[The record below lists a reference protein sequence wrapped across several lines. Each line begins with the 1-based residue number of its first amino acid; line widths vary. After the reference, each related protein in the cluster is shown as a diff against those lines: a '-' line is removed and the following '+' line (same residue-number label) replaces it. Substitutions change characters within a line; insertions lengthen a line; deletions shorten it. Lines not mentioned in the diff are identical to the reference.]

1 MAPFAGDLVA
11 SDMNLPVYDASASAC
26 PENYA
31 ENDAGVRCS
40 AINGL
45 RMGEAIRVILNAYSP
60 PQPTPH
66 RLTRQDTN
74 MRTFFEADA
83 FTPTKWNSSADKA
96 DFGNKLLHLL
106 LNDCQQSLFTQ
117 ELYDRLMNCFGHIA
131 HYNRDGFFAE
141 WFSSPQSKAEF
152 VRHLL
157 SYPCWGDADFTYSD
171 VERAIQSEV
180 KRLNLLAAYQERAAA
195 AIRSAELAL
204 LSALQRKYQ
213 PAMIVPIA
221 EPVSVPTPQEAVQL
235 SLIA

>member
-1 MAPFAGDLVA
+1 
-11 SDMNLPVYDASASAC
+11 
-26 PENYA
+26 
-31 ENDAGVRCS
+31 
-40 AINGL
+40 
-45 RMGEAIRVILNAYSP
+45 MGEAIRVILNAYSP

-74 MRTFFEADA
+74 MRTFFEADT

-106 LNDCQQSLFTQ
+106 LNDCQQSLFTHK
-117 ELYDRLMNCFGHIA
+117 LYDRLMNCFGHIA

-195 AIRSAELAL
+195 ATRSAELAL

-213 PAMIVPIA
+213 PAAIVPIA
-221 EPVSVPTPQEAVQL
+221 EPVSAPAPQEAVQL